1 VNYLVLARKYR
12 PQTFDDLVGQDHVA
26 RTLANA
32 IETGRVAHAFL
43 FTGVRGVGK
52 TTSARLLAKCL
63 SCVGPDGQRKG
74 PTAKP
79 CNQCAPCVEITAGQ
93 DLDVQEIDGASYNGV
108 DEVRRLQEG
117 MTFRPARDRFKI
129 YIVDEVH
136 MLSNAAWNAFLKTL
150 EEPPPHVKFI
160 FATTEVNKVPITIV
174 SRCQRYD
181 FKLISAQMI
190 AGRLERVLTQEKVV
204 FEDAA
209 IQLLAREAAGSMRDA
224 MSLVDQVI
232 AFSGDKLTTDDVT
245 RVLGVADRTIL
256 HELTAALVDGDG
268 AACLGVVERLAQ
280 QGFDLVHI
288 TRDVL
293 GQLRNL
299 VVAKACAAQARDSAP
314 GLGEMLDLAG
324 EEVRDVLALAAR
336 ADADDLTRCF
346 QGFSNAF
353 DDIVRSSQPRM
364 GLEMVLVRLAR
375 RPPLLPLD
383 ELLSRVSDLER
394 RLGGAPP
401 PGPAPHGGGGGGG
414 GRAPIAPARPTKD
427 PSEPAA
433 RTHGALA
440 LTEPPRPR
448 LAEAAPRLVP
458 VPAPSASPPPAPV
471 SPAAPAVPAASMDAW
486 RAVLERLRATRP
498 ALASVFEHAMPLE
511 IGAARVVV
519 GFEPNAGFAAA
530 RASDPEA
537 IELLTREARAHFG
550 APTVVTIDASAR
562 STNGLRSVA
571 SVDAE
576 HRAAELARA
585 RGAVQRHPLVEEA
598 IRLFGARLQD
608 VRLPNGDG

>member
-1 VNYLVLARKYR
+1 
-12 PQTFDDLVGQDHVA
+12 
-26 RTLANA
+26 
-32 IETGRVAHAFL
+32 
-43 FTGVRGVGK
+43 
-52 TTSARLLAKCL
+52 
-63 SCVGPDGQRKG
+63 
-74 PTAKP
+74 
-79 CNQCAPCVEITAGQ
+79 
-93 DLDVQEIDGASYNGV
+93 
-108 DEVRRLQEG
+108 
-117 MTFRPARDRFKI
+117 
-129 YIVDEVH
+129 
-136 MLSNAAWNAFLKTL
+136 
-150 EEPPPHVKFI
+150 
-160 FATTEVNKVPITIV
+160 
-174 SRCQRYD
+174 
-181 FKLISAQMI
+181 
-190 AGRLERVLTQEKVV
+190 
-204 FEDAA
+204 
-209 IQLLAREAAGSMRDA
+209 
-224 MSLVDQVI
+224 
-232 AFSGDKLTTDDVT
+232 
-245 RVLGVADRTIL
+245 VLGVADRKIL

-268 AACLGVVERLAQ
+268 AACLGVVERLAR

-293 GQLRNL
+293 GHLRNL
-299 VVAKACAAQARDSAP
+299 VVAKTCAAQAQDGGPTLR
-314 GLGEMLDLAG
+314 EMLDLAA

-353 DDIVRSSQPRM
+353 DDIVQSNQPRM

-414 GRAPIAPARPTKD
+414 RAPIAPTRPVSES
-427 PSEPAA
+427 SEPAA

-458 VPAPSASPPPAPV
+458 VSAPFPVPTPAPV
-471 SPAAPAVPAASMDAW
+471 APAAPAVPAESMDAW
-486 RAVLERLRATRP
+486 RAVLERVRATRP
-498 ALASVFEHAMPLE
+498 ALASVFEHAMPVE
-511 IGAARVVV
+511 IGAARLVV
-519 GFEPNAGFAAA
+519 GFEPHAGFAAA
-530 RASDPEA
+530 RAGDPEA
-537 IELLTREARAHFG
+537 IEVLTREARAHFG
-550 APTVVTIDASAR
+550 APTVVTIEAAAS

-576 HRAAELARA
+576 QRAAELARA

-608 VRLPNGDG
+608 VRLPSGDG